1 MRHVNLSD
9 LTHHSGLA
17 CHCDLVRFIGTG
29 RGHGVTR
36 GGSLL
41 CRRHLTEQR
50 LVPVLPFPSR
60 GDEPGR
66 SAEPTRPAYGN
77 RLPRYRGR
85 SLWRD
90 RQRPT
95 RRPAGFRRKLEPAL
109 LGGDHRVNGT
119 DAVMPVEQRGE
130 LVCVIGREPED
141 HPGLTPRL
149 FERIAH
155 VAGDRRH
162 GIGYQAVDDAPALPG
177 PLERRRGLLRLEH
190 QLRIP
195 HGDPSLIATA
205 RSRRPAGPRHR
216 TLRHLMS
223 RFRRC
228 AARSSVAAG
237 STPLC
242 RRSEP
247 DGMATS
253 MVWRP
258 HRAGVITQ
266 SRYSTAMRYKAGW
279 LTARSEV
286 STPIR
291 NARG

>member
-95 RRPAGFRRKLEPAL
+95 RRPAGFSRRLEPAL
-109 LGGDHRVNGT
+109 LGGDHRANGT

-130 LVCVIGREPED
+130 LVRVIGREPED

-155 VAGDRRH
+155 VAGDRWH

-205 RSRRPAGPRHR
+205 RSRRPAGPEAPHAAPSHVALSPLRRTIQRGGRLDAAVPPQRTGRHGDQYG
-216 TLRHLMS
+216 L
-223 RFRRC
+223 
-228 AARSSVAAG
+228 A
-237 STPLC
+237 
-242 RRSEP
+242 
-247 DGMATS
+247 ATS
-253 MVWRP
+253 SRGDYSKSLLDCNEIRGGLAD
-258 HRAGVITQ
+258 RA
-266 SRYSTAMRYKAGW
+266 
-279 LTARSEV
+279 L
-286 STPIR
+286 
-291 NARG
+291 RGFDADS